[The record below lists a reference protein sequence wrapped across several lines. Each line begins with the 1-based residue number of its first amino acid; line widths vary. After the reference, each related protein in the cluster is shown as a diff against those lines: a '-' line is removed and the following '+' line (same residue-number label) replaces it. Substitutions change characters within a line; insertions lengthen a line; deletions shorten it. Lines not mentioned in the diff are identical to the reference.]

1 MAEKSWLF
9 NSVNGDRAYNAEDI
23 GAFLAPFF
31 SGGIFAN
38 PSTNLQVTADGSG
51 MSAYNI
57 VKLLIKLGRTTGLQA
72 KVNMFYA
79 CGQLSDEE
87 YTELTNTLTP
97 ATTTTGTAS

>member
-1 MAEKSWLF
+1 
-9 NSVNGDRAYNAEDI
+9 
-23 GAFLAPFF
+23 
-31 SGGIFAN
+31 
-38 PSTNLQVTADGSG
+38 

>member
-1 MAEKSWLF
+1 
-9 NSVNGDRAYNAEDI
+9 
-23 GAFLAPFF
+23 
-31 SGGIFAN
+31 
-38 PSTNLQVTADGSG
+38 

-57 VKLLIKLGRTTGLQA
+57 VKLLIKLGRTAGLQA

-97 ATTTTGTAS
+97 AASATAATATTASAS